1 MLKEV
6 QKCVYRFE
14 GSLNKFLMDDKG
26 STLIAAFGLP
36 PLQVSFSYC
45 IHLYRLYIYL
55 PPTYT
60 LPRI

>member
-36 PLQVSFSYC
+36 PLQVSFSFLTVFIC
-45 IHLYRLYIYL
+45 IYIYL